1 MSQEIFGTS
10 ISIVNYKITTMFQ
23 PGQSGNPGGRP
34 TGSKNKVQDEIKEA
48 FAKLLQNKIPELES
62 WITRVAEKDPA
73 KALEIFTKVSER
85 FVPQLSRQEVTGA
98 NGEDLFKSVTF
109 NFITA
114 DDDSDPEQL
123 QTLQSPEEDSSG
135 DSVYEG

>member
-1 MSQEIFGTS
+1 
-10 ISIVNYKITTMFQ
+10 MFQ
-23 PGQSGNPGGRP
+23 PGISGNPAGRRP
-34 TGSKNKVQDEIKEA
+34 GSKNKIQDEVKEA
-48 FAKLLQNKIPELES
+48 FAQLLENNVPQLEQ
-62 WITRVAEKDPA
+62 WIAKVGEKDPA
-73 KALEIFTKVSER
+73 KALEIYTKISER

-114 DDDSDPEQL
+114 DDDQDSIEL
-123 QTLQSPEEDSSG
+123 QTLPEAEEDPSG